1 MNGFMFID
9 YGAEALFPFKCF
21 VIRCLKATAM
31 LRARDAQ
38 ARGLSYF
45 VQSQKATAM
54 IRARDAQA
62 RGLSYFA
69 QSLKAT
75 AI

>member
-1 MNGFMFID
+1 MVVMNGFMFID

-45 VQSQKATAM
+45 VQS
-54 IRARDAQA
+54 
-62 RGLSYFA
+62 
-69 QSLKAT
+69 LKAT